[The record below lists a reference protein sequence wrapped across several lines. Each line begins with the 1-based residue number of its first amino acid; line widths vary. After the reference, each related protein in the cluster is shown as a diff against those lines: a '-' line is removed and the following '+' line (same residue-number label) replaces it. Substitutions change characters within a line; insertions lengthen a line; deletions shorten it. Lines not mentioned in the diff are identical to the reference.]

1 MDEWGRMYVSE
12 KVIDVTIRDGGL
24 VNDFDFSV
32 DFVRDVYAGLSKA
45 GIDYMEIGYK
55 NSPKL
60 LKAESSGPWRFLN
73 DDFLHEVI
81 PQKTQTKLSCLVD
94 VGRVDEN
101 DILPKAESVLD
112 LVRVACYIKDVNKAI
127 ELVEKFHQLGYET
140 SINIMAL
147 SHVMEYDLIEALQRI
162 NQSPVDIVYV
172 VDSFGNLLNQ
182 DVEYFV
188 HLFQKYLPDK
198 KLGIHTHNNL
208 QLALSNTLV
217 GLRNG
222 VEYLDSSLFG
232 MGRAAGN
239 CPTELLFRV
248 LTDTKYDIRPVLE
261 LLEKR
266 MIPLSQEV
274 EWGYTIPYALTG
286 MLNEHPRSA
295 MALRKSKEKDQYVAF
310 YDRLTSVETHHDLIL
325 VGKK

>member
-1 MDEWGRMYVSE
+1 MNE
-12 KVIDVTIRDGGL
+12 KIIDVTIRDGGL

-32 DFVRDVYAGLSKA
+32 DFVRDVYSSLSRA

-60 LKAESSGPWRFLN
+60 LKASQSGPWRFL
-73 DDFLHEVI
+73 DEDFLKEVI
-81 PQKTQTKLSCLVD
+81 PQKTETKLSCLVD
-94 VGRVDEN
+94 IGRVDEQ
-101 DILPKAESVLD
+101 DIRPREESILD
-112 LVRVACYIKDVNKAI
+112 LVRVACYIKDVPKAI

-147 SHVMEYDLIEALQRI
+147 SHVREYNLIEGLTLI
-162 NQSPVDIVYV
+162 NQSPVDLVYI

-182 DVEYFV
+182 DIEYFV
-188 HLFQKYLPDK
+188 DLFQKYVPQK
-198 KLGIHTHNNL
+198 QLGIHTHNNL
-208 QLALSNTLV
+208 QLAFSNTLIAQSK
-217 GLRNG
+217 G
-222 VEYLDSSLFG
+222 VSYLDSSLLG

-248 LTDTKYDIRPVLE
+248 LKDTKYDIRPILE
-261 LLEKR
+261 VLEKR
-266 MIPLSQEV
+266 MIPLREEV

-295 MALRKSKEKDQYVAF
+295 MALRVSEQKDQYLNF
-310 YDRLTSVETHHDLIL
+310 YDQLTSVETHQDLRDT
-325 VGKK
+325 VKK